1 MSGLIVTVVLFAAL
15 LHASW
20 NALLKAGPDKFLS
33 TVLVVAGAALIAAPL
48 LPLLPAPLAASW
60 PWLAASASCQVIY
73 YLLLAAA
80 YRHGDMSQA
89 YPLMRGTAPLL
100 VALASVPMLHERL
113 GVQQYAAVALIC
125 CGVLALSIA
134 PLTATPTTP
143 TAPMTVSAPSAGRRR
158 AAGYALLNAAIIA
171 TYTLIDGIGVRRSG
185 APAAY
190 TMWLFVLSAIGI
202 LVCAAS
208 RRRELLDYARRHW
221 QAGLLGGFATLASYG
236 LAQWAMTRAPV
247 AAVAALRET
256 SILFAAAIAT
266 LFLRERLSAWRLLA
280 VAMIGCGAA
289 AMRSAQG

>member
-1 MSGLIVTVVLFAAL
+1 MSGPIVTVVLFAAL

-20 NALLKAGPDKFLS
+20 NALVKAGPDKFLS
-33 TVLVVAGAALIAAPL
+33 TVLVVAGAALISAPL
-48 LPLLPAPLAASW
+48 LALLPAPLAASW
-60 PWLAASASCQVIY
+60 PWLAASACCQVVY

-100 VALASVPMLHERL
+100 VALASVPLLHERL

-125 CGVLALSIA
+125 GGVLALCIA
-134 PLTATPTTP
+134 PLTAPP
-143 TAPMTVSAPSAGRRR
+143 ARPNAPLAATAASAGRRR

-202 LVCAAS
+202 LACAAP
-208 RRRELLDYARRHW
+208 RRRELLVYARRHW
-221 QAGLLGGFATLASYG
+221 HAALLGGFGTLTSYG
-236 LAQWAMTRAPV
+236 LALWAMTRAPV

-266 LFLRERLSAWRLLA
+266 LFLRERLSRGRLLA
-280 VAMIGCGAA
+280 VVIICCGAA
-289 AMRSAQG
+289 AMRSARV